1 MSIDLKK
8 DRWFI
13 RVNSVEESIATQE
26 GLLEQGITWWA
37 GLDCSVEHDLTK
49 VLTNYWADNLINR
62 RGFMSSSKLAR
73 FIAEPQCEIKLT
85 FKQKLSVSDVI
96 YPESPQQ
103 AKIRELEDTINKAQQ
118 QLKQL
123 KEGVWG

>member
-1 MSIDLKK
+1 MKIDLKK

-26 GLLEQGITWWA
+26 WLLEQGITWWA
-37 GLDCSVEHDLTK
+37 SGDGSVEHDLTK
-49 VLTNYWADNLINR
+49 VLTNYWADNLINH
-62 RGFMSSSKLAR
+62 RGFMFSSKLAR

-103 AKIRELEDTINKAQQ
+103 AKIRELEEMINKAQEQ
-118 QLKQL
+118 IKQI
-123 KEGVWG
+123 KEEL